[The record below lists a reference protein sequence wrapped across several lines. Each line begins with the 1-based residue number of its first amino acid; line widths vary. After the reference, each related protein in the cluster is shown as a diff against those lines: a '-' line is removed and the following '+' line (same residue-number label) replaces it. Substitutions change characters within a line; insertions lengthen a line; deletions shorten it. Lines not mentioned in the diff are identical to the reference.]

1 MEIDESNFIPS
12 MNEQQ
17 INRNTFT
24 DDGRLLQAEFAI
36 KNVSKA
42 GTIAG
47 LVCTDGVILLGINPF
62 KATTSEKIYQ
72 ISEKVFLA
80 VSGIFGDALRL
91 IKFSR
96 LECAKIKEIIG
107 TYPKVSVLCNSIS
120 KEKQKY
126 TQMVGARP
134 FGVSFLFS
142 GCEDNRYVLYSTDPS
157 GTINRWKAC
166 CFGMD
171 SDSING
177 GLRNDLPD
185 DGMSLETGVVSLL
198 RIIGKAR
205 EWSSDSAERM
215 EILLFSE
222 NRSRMMGTEEIRAI
236 IESIEEK
243 KLGDSDN
250 K

>member
-1 MEIDESNFIPS
+1 
-12 MNEQQ
+12 MNGQQ
-17 INRNTFT
+17 ISRNTFT

-36 KNVSKA
+36 KNVSEA

-47 LVCTDGVILLGINPF
+47 LVCTNGVILLGINPT
-62 KATTSEKIYQ
+62 KSTTVEKIYR
-72 ISEKVFLA
+72 INENTFSA

-96 LECAKIKEIIG
+96 LESANIKETIG
-107 TYPKVSVLCNSIS
+107 VCPKISVLCDSIAR
-120 KEKQKY
+120 EKQKY
-126 TQMVGARP
+126 TQMVKARP

-142 GCEDNRYVLYSTDPS
+142 GYEDGEYVLYSTDPS

-185 DGMSLETGVVSLL
+185 GEMSLETGLVNLL
-198 RIIGKAR
+198 KIVGKAK
-205 EWSSDSAERM
+205 EWSSDSAEKM

-222 NRSRMMGTEEIRAI
+222 HGPKMMDVEEIKAI
-236 IESIEEK
+236 IQSIEEERQRHA
-243 KLGDSDN
+243 
-250 K
+250 